1 MRDDIIKDHKIFI
14 DTCSLMHEN
23 CLAYF
28 HSIESKLKESDNGIV
43 IAKGVYAEIEKHSN
57 SVNNDLKDKANQALE
72 IINYLKKNNI
82 GKIFG
87 DKDDGFVDNLF
98 QSLFIRFRQKYNLC
112 LITQDVDLMKDIH
125 DLTKSRSVKTS
136 NKILVYKFSP
146 ISSKNN
152 RLIKKFYPYKKDH
165 QLVKNSLLNNEIT
178 PFKASRKV
186 VDIAKF
192 KNIVRTFIPSSG
204 DIVISN
210 KGISIMLK
218 ENIASGAEGDI
229 YTFEVTE
236 REASSD
242 KYLCKI
248 YKKNKMSNAII
259 EKLKIMISKKIDIEG
274 VCWPISLL
282 YNSHKEVV
290 GYVMEKAFGYELQ
303 RSLFIEPLRK
313 KKLGTDW
320 KRKDLIRL
328 SLNILTTVDL
338 LHKHNIIIGDI
349 NPGNIMIDKNANA
362 FFIDTDSYQIEGYP
376 CPVGSPSFTHPDILR
391 KKFVSFLR
399 KKEHEHFAIATLLFM
414 ILVPGKSPFAFQGGS
429 SPAANIKKRNFVYPF
444 SSKEITHYS
453 RDIKKNTRWW
463 YIWNNFPHRL
473 KEAFFNSF
481 VNSKVISIHGEN
493 GWLKILDAYQ
503 YNIKKGWVS
512 DEIFPTTLKEI
523 SEEQKQ
529 RFNKGE

>member
-1 MRDDIIKDHKIFI
+1 MKNNIIQDYKIFI
-14 DTCSLMHEN
+14 DTCSLMEEN
-23 CLAYF
+23 CLPYF
-28 HSIESKLKESDNGIV
+28 RSIESKLKESNNGII
-43 IAKGVYAEIEKHSN
+43 IAKGVYDEIEKHSN
-57 SVNNDLKDKANQALE
+57 SVKNDLKNKANQALE

-82 GKIFG
+82 AKIFG

-98 QSLFIRFRQKYNLC
+98 QSLFVRFRQKYNLC
-112 LITQDVDLMKDIH
+112 LITQDVNLMLDIQ

-136 NKILVYKFSP
+136 KEIIVYKFSP
-146 ISSKNN
+146 ITIKNN
-152 RLIKKFYPYKKDH
+152 RLIRIFIPYKKDH
-165 QLVKNSLLNNEIT
+165 QLVKNSLVNNEIT

-186 VDIAKF
+186 VDIEKF
-192 KNIVRTFIPSSG
+192 KNIGRSYIPSSG

-210 KGISIMLK
+210 KGISIMLI

-229 YTFEVTE
+229 FTFEVTDKK
-236 REASSD
+236 ASSD

-248 YKKNKMSNAII
+248 YKKNKISNAII

-290 GYVMEKAFGYELQ
+290 GYVMEKASGYELQ

-313 KKLGTDW
+313 EKLGTDW
-320 KRKDLIRL
+320 ERKDLIRL
-328 SLNILTTVDL
+328 SLNILTTIDI

-349 NPGNIMIDKNANA
+349 NPGNIMVDKNANT

-376 CPVGSPSFTHPDILR
+376 CPVGSPTFTHPDILR

-414 ILVPGKSPFAFQGGS
+414 ILVPGKSPFACQGGS
-429 SPAANIKKRNFVYPF
+429 SPAANVKKRNFVYPF

-453 RDIKKNTRWW
+453 SYIKKNTRWW

-481 VNSKVISIHGEN
+481 VSSKVIPIHGEN
-493 GWLKILDAYQ
+493 GWLKILDAYH

-529 RFNKGE
+529 KFNNGE